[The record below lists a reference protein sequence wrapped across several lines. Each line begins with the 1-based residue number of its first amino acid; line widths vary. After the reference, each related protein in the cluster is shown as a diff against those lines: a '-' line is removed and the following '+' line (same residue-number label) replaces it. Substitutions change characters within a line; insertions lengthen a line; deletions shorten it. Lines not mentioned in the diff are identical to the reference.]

1 MTKWLKYSWWLLV
14 LLGAMTATAATPP
27 TEPVQCVVCGKKITE
42 GTYWYYD
49 LKTTGKRVYICSDCK
64 KLKQNCAICGL
75 PVKEDAA
82 RTPDGRYICPLD
94 FPNVALDDTEIRTTF
109 GHVAGE
115 LITMTMGKMELRS
128 PKVNVGVYDLDY
140 WNADENRKTTSGLQ
154 RHGMSQ
160 SRPVGNGFAHS
171 ALLYRGLFKD
181 ELVAVCAHEY
191 THLWINEN
199 KPQKHQIEKDTVE
212 AICEV
217 VAYALME
224 KLGNHKQMT
233 NILDNTYTKGRIAT
247 AVKYYQVHGLG
258 SVLDWVKEGTEPT
271 LKEEDFQSMAAG
283 SAAAEPLWVNSGVA
297 YHVAYDRLKLKGIV
311 GGGDKRTALINGKTF
326 MKGDTRKV
334 EVNGRKISVEIQEIK
349 DGSVLVKVEGEDKP
363 VELFLE

>member
-1 MTKWLKYSWWLLV
+1 MTKWLKYSWLLLALFCSGRAV
-14 LLGAMTATAATPP
+14 AAQ
-27 TEPVQCVVCGKKITE
+27 EAIQCVVCGKKITE
-42 GTYWYYD
+42 GSYWYYD

-115 LITMTMGKMELRS
+115 LINMTMGKMELRS

-140 WNADENRKTTSGLQ
+140 WNADDNRKTTSGMQ

-160 SRPVGNGFAHS
+160 SRPIGNGFAHS

-199 KPQKHQIEKDTVE
+199 KPASHQIEKDTVE
-212 AICEV
+212 SICEV
-217 VAYALME
+217 VAFALME
-224 KLGNHKQMT
+224 KLENNKQMT
-233 NILDNTYTKGRIAT
+233 NILDNTYTKGCITT
-247 AVKYYQVHGLG
+247 AVKYYRVHGLG
-258 SVLDWVKEGTEPT
+258 GVLDWVKEGTGAT
-271 LKEEDFQSMAAG
+271 LKEEDFQAMAAG
-283 SAAAEPLWVNSGVA
+283 STAAALVWGNSGVA
-297 YHVAYDRLKLKGIV
+297 YHVKYEKLKLKGIV

-326 MKGDTRKV
+326 MKGETRKV
-334 EVNGRKISVEIQEIK
+334 EVNGKKVSIQIQEIK
-349 DGSVLVKVEGEDKP
+349 DASVLVLVEGEDKP
-363 VELFLE
+363 QELFLE